1 MKLLL
6 IILLQCF
13 TCINSLSFY
22 ISNAF
27 NSNAFNSNAF
37 ISNTFNSGSF
47 NMNSNTFNSGIR
59 SIMTKHCNSFL
70 SYSTSPSLPLIPSP
84 TASPSPKN
92 NYLSY
97 SNNQPTYLSYVVS
110 NVLILSSYKSLYLIS
125 SLPLSTSP
133 SPKPSLSPS
142 PSPSIKPSLPLM
154 PRPSIKPSPSPSIS
168 PSLPLMPSP
177 SLIPII
183 SFDTKI
189 AFSNFNSV
197 DLDIDSQT
205 AIIVA
210 TADAMDISASFIKYI
225 GTVVQSRR
233 RLINQVFNVIVSLQT
248 TIPLQGQYASFQS
261 NPSALYL
268 SLTTSLENSVD
279 SGAFV
284 KALPPSFANSTVLS
298 VENGKYVVIEPATAI
313 QKTIDLSILY
323 VVMFLLGILVL
334 VKIGYDVQTKKQW
347 YKKSVLIL
355 KNVSKK
361 IKKRRDQQHR
371 IDNLKYLSGHNIPS
385 HTADCNNHEEI
396 FCSISDWNEY
406 NENVKKS

>member
-1 MKLLL
+1 MRK
-6 IILLQCF
+6 
-13 TCINSLSFY
+13 
-22 ISNAF
+22 
-27 NSNAFNSNAF
+27 
-37 ISNTFNSGSF
+37 G
-47 NMNSNTFNSGIR
+47 
-59 SIMTKHCNSFL
+59 
-70 SYSTSPSLPLIPSP
+70 
-84 TASPSPKN
+84 
-92 NYLSY
+92 
-97 SNNQPTYLSYVVS
+97 V
-110 NVLILSSYKSLYLIS
+110 ILSSYNSLYLIS
-125 SLPLSTSP
+125 SLPLST
-133 SPKPSLSPS
+133 KPSLPLIPSPS
-142 PSPSIKPSLPLM
+142 TKPSIKPSISPSIKPSLPLI
-154 PRPSIKPSPSPSIS
+154 PRPSPKPSPSPSPI
-168 PSLPLMPSP
+168 PS
-177 SLIPII
+177 I

-225 GTVVQSRR
+225 GTIVQSRR

-313 QKTIDLSILY
+313 KKPVDLSILY
-323 VVMFLLGILVL
+323 VVLCLLGILVL

-347 YKKSVLIL
+347 YKKSVLIVQ
-355 KNVSKK
+355 NVSKK

-371 IDNLKYLSGHNIPS
+371 IDKLKYLSEHNIPSHNIPS
-385 HTADCNNHEEI
+385 HTADCNNPEEI
-396 FCSISDWNEY
+396 FCSISVWNEY
-406 NENVKKS
+406 DENVKKS

>member
-142 PSPSIKPSLPLM
+142 PSPSLPLM
-154 PRPSIKPSPSPSIS
+154 PRPSIKPSPSPS
-168 PSLPLMPSP
+168 
-177 SLIPII
+177 LIPSI

-298 VENGKYVVIEPATAI
+298 VENGKYAVIEPATAI
-313 QKTIDLSILY
+313 KKTIDLSILY
-323 VVMFLLGILVL
+323 VVLFLLGILVL